1 MEPNYAG
8 IKVHARKTHL
18 EGTQCV
24 LLWHIGALI
33 KTKQKPQTSL
43 KSGHF
48 PCLELFRFVNTL
60 GISDLE
66 FRALLWLQ
74 VVLSLVGKFGAAAS
88 FAIVFVYTAELFPTE
103 IRSTAVGGSSFC
115 GRIGGI
121 IAPQIA
127 LLDTV
132 WTPFPLLI
140 MGTGSLIGGIL
151 VFVFLPETLG
161 KKLPSSMQEA
171 LNL

>member
-1 MEPNYAG
+1 MG
-8 IKVHARKTHL
+8 
-18 EGTQCV
+18 
-24 LLWHIGALI
+24 
-33 KTKQKPQTSL
+33 SL
-43 KSGHF
+43 
-48 PCLELFRFVNTL
+48 VT
-60 GISDLE
+60 
-66 FRALLWLQ
+66 AA
-74 VVLSLVGKFGAAAS
+74 SLVGKFGAAAS

-132 WTPFPLLI
+132 WQPFPLLI

-171 LNL
+171 LNLSNK